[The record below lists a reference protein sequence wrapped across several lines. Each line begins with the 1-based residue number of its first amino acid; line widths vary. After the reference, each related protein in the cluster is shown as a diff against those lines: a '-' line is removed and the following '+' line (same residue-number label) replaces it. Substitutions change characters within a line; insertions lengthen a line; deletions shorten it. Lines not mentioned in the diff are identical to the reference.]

1 MILFSGLLLSLFL
14 EYVYPGN
21 FVPVISAIKIGTII
35 PLLTFVFA
43 VLQVKPVTNG
53 QVLKQPTTRW
63 ILFFLFLLVVSVLT
77 ADVTLYSWTIFKFV
91 LGYVFWYIML
101 VKLVTDLGRLKSVIF
116 VLVLAHALLLVLN
129 PDVIMQPETRSYLRA
144 APFLGDGNDF
154 SLSVCVLFPLCIWLL
169 LTSDTKAKKA
179 MYLVALCVLLLAIIG
194 TQSRGGTLALA
205 GLFGFLWWKG
215 RRKLLGVFLIAIVAI
230 GAFAFAPPE
239 YFQRMETITSYQEE
253 GSAMGRIMAWKSGVR
268 MAQEYPVTGVGSGH
282 FGVALGTRFRPPEF
296 GDENL
301 PWLTAHSMY
310 FLVIGELGLPG
321 IICLLAILIGNYRRL
336 GKLSERARQ
345 GSVSNSREFEQLFL
359 MLGGSL
365 VAFCIGGAFLSV
377 AYYPHIFLL
386 SGLIVAATLVY
397 ERTETNASA
406 GGCSVEKKS

>member
-101 VKLVTDLGRLKSVIF
+101 VKLVTDLDRLKSVIF
-116 VLVLAHALLLVLN
+116 VLVVAHVLLLVLN

-169 LTSDTKAKKA
+169 LTSDTKRKKGNLCDCVVRA
-179 MYLVALCVLLLAIIG
+179 VACDHRNTVTRCDAGFGGLVRISLVERETKVTWNCLDIDRCDRCVCFCASGVFPENGDDHELP
-194 TQSRGGTLALA
+194 
-205 GLFGFLWWKG
+205 G
-215 RRKLLGVFLIAIVAI
+215 RRVRNGTHHGLEVGH
-230 GAFAFAPPE
+230 
-239 YFQRMETITSYQEE
+239 SY
-253 GSAMGRIMAWKSGVR
+253 G
-268 MAQEYPVTGVGSGH
+268 
-282 FGVALGTRFRPPEF
+282 
-296 GDENL
+296 
-301 PWLTAHSMY
+301 
-310 FLVIGELGLPG
+310 
-321 IICLLAILIGNYRRL
+321 
-336 GKLSERARQ
+336 
-345 GSVSNSREFEQLFL
+345 
-359 MLGGSL
+359 
-365 VAFCIGGAFLSV
+365 
-377 AYYPHIFLL
+377 
-386 SGLIVAATLVY
+386 
-397 ERTETNASA
+397 ASA
-406 GGCSVEKKS
+406 SGNGRR

>member
-1 MILFSGLLLSLFL
+1 M
-14 EYVYPGN
+14 
-21 FVPVISAIKIGTII
+21 
-35 PLLTFVFA
+35 FA

-101 VKLVTDLGRLKSVIF
+101 VKLVTDLDRMKSVIF
-116 VLVLAHALLLVLN
+116 VLVLAHVLLLVLN
-129 PDVIMQPETRSYLRA
+129 PDVIMQPETRSYLRG

-169 LTSDTKAKKA
+169 LTSDSKFRKII
-179 MYLVALCVLLLAIIG
+179 YLVALCVLLLAIIG

-215 RRKLLGVFLIAIVAI
+215 RRKLLGVVLITIVAF
-230 GAFAFAPPE
+230 GTFTFAPPE
-239 YFQRMETITSYQEE
+239 YFQRMESITNYQEE
-253 GSAMGRIMAWKSGVR
+253 GSAMGRIMAWKSGIR
-268 MAQEYPVTGVGSGH
+268 MAKKYPITGVGSGH
-282 FGVALGTRFRPPEF
+282 FPVALGTEFRPPEF

-321 IICLLAILIGNYRRL
+321 IMCLLAILIGNYRRL
-336 GKLSERARQ
+336 GRMFERARQ

-397 ERTETNASA
+397 ERAETNASA

>member
-14 EYVYPGN
+14 EYVNPGN

-35 PLLTFVFA
+35 PLLTFVLA
-43 VLQVKPVTNG
+43 VLQVKPVSNG
-53 QVLKQPTTRW
+53 QVLKQPVTKW
-63 ILFFLFLLVVSVLT
+63 ILFFLSLLVLSVLI

-101 VKLVTDLGRLKSVIF
+101 VKLVTDLDRLKSVILI
-116 VLVLAHALLLVLN
+116 LVLSHVLLLALN
-129 PDVIMQPETRSYLRA
+129 PDVVLHPETRSYLRA

-169 LTSDTKAKKA
+169 LRSESKTKKA
-179 MYLVALCVLLLAIIG
+179 MYVVALCVLLLAIIG
-194 TQSRGGTLALA
+194 TQSRGATLALV
-205 GLFGFLWWKG
+205 GLFGFLWWRG
-215 RRKLLGVFLIAIVAI
+215 RRKVLGIALISIVAV
-230 GAFAFAPPE
+230 GAVAFAPPE
-239 YFQRMETITSYQEE
+239 YFQRMETITNFQQE
-253 GSAMGRIMAWKSGVR
+253 GSAMGRIMAWKSGIR
-268 MAQEYPVTGVGSGH
+268 MAKKYPATGVGSGH
-282 FGVALGTRFRPPEF
+282 FAVALGTEFRPPEF

-321 IICLLAILIGNYRRL
+321 IICFLAILIGNYRRL
-336 GKLSERARQ
+336 RRLWERARQ
-345 GSVSNSREFEQLFL
+345 GSDSNSREFEQLFL

-377 AYYPHIFLL
+377 AYYPHIFVL
-386 SGLIVAATLVY
+386 SGLIVAAALIF
-397 ERTETNASA
+397 ERTEMDAAATGS
-406 GGCSVEKKS
+406 SVENKS